1 MSTPNNKTER
11 KTKICTKLKLLFKAR
26 GATVVGIAILA
37 ISVFYLTHQTI
48 RVVAAMDRWVTLRA
62 AGSSSGAVDAALES
76 FNNEETMLIVPLGL
90 TLLSFVVA
98 FRSVKLK
105 IIPKKCF
112 YCGRWVHARNVKQ
125 TPDKIFCYHED
136 CEVNMKYDD
145 NR

>member
-1 MSTPNNKTER
+1 MSTPSNKLER

-26 GATVVGIAILA
+26 GATIVGIVILA
-37 ISVFYLTHQTI
+37 ISVFYLAHQTI
-48 RVVAAMDRWVTLRA
+48 RVVAAMDRWVALRA

-76 FNNEETMLIVPLGL
+76 INNEETMLIAPLGL

-98 FRSVKLK
+98 FHSVKLK

-112 YCGRWVHARNVKQ
+112 YCGRWAHARNVKQ

-136 CEVNMKYDD
+136 CEVNMKHDD